1 MKKLNLFTVAFGLLI
16 AAGAGAQMKA
26 GYISVDNMVALMP
39 ETAKLDSIIERYQTD
54 SLQPRYNYTLSEYL
68 RKDSIVNGKDSAKTP
83 AAIRA
88 KIREEMQND
97 VYELQNWQAIVQ
109 QLTENK
115 QNQLLGPIYREVF
128 NAIQQVAK
136 EKGYTHVFNKEAMLV
151 APDGDDIIT
160 LVAQKL
166 KVKLPP
172 QLKPGTSTGGQ

>member
-1 MKKLNLFTVAFGLLI
+1 MKKLKLFSVALGLLI
-16 AAGAGAQMKA
+16 AASAGAQMKI
-26 GYISVDNMVALMP
+26 GYISIDNMVALMP
-39 ETAKLDSIIERYQTD
+39 ETAKIDSLIERYQVD
-54 SLQPRYNYTLSEYL
+54 SLQPRYNYTLAEYL
-68 RKDSIVNGKDSAKTP
+68 RKDSVVNGKDSAKTP
-83 AAIRA
+83 AAVRA

-115 QNQLLGPIYREVF
+115 QNQLLAPIYREVF
-128 NAIQQVAK
+128 SAIQQVAK
-136 EKGYTHVFNKEAMLV
+136 EKGYSHVYNKEALLV

-172 QLKPGTSTGGQ
+172 QLKQGTNPGQ

>member
-1 MKKLNLFTVAFGLLI
+1 
-16 AAGAGAQMKA
+16 
-26 GYISVDNMVALMP
+26 
-39 ETAKLDSIIERYQTD
+39 
-54 SLQPRYNYTLSEYL
+54 
-68 RKDSIVNGKDSAKTP
+68 
-83 AAIRA
+83 
-88 KIREEMQND
+88 MQND

-172 QLKPGTSTGGQ
+172 QLKPGTSGQ

>member
-1 MKKLNLFTVAFGLLI
+1 MKKLKLFSLAVGLLFVTS
-16 AAGAGAQMKA
+16 AGAQMKV

-39 ETAKLDSIIERYQTD
+39 ETAKIDSIIDRYQTD
-54 SLQPRYNYTLSEYL
+54 SLQPRYTYTLSEYL

-83 AAIRA
+83 AAVRA
-88 KIREEMQND
+88 KIKEEMQND

-128 NAIQQVAK
+128 AAIQQVAK

-151 APDGDDIIT
+151 APDGDDIIIH
-160 LVAQKL
+160 VAQKL

-172 QLKPGTSTGGQ
+172 QLQQGTTPKQ